1 MDELH
6 ERASELDIRGR
17 SKMSN
22 EELEA
27 ALADHDAALERAAE
41 LNIKGRTKMTNEDLL
56 TAIATAEAK
65 AGQAPATEIVP
76 GEMYPHTEAIPQ
88 TGDADMGYSPAPEN
102 LPSVPSIELP
112 SNVHDYSGGTHTVV
126 AVPVATV
133 TETAEA

>member
-6 ERASELDIRGR
+6 ERASELDIKGR

-27 ALADHDAALERAAE
+27 AIADHDAALDRAAE
-41 LNIKGRTKMTNEDLL
+41 LNIRGRTKMTNEDLL
-56 TAIATAEAK
+56 AAIEAAEAK
-65 AGQAPATEIVP
+65 AGNAAPNEIVP

-88 TGDADMGYSPAPEN
+88 TGEGDMSYSPAPDN

-112 SNVHDYSGGTHTVV
+112 SSVHDHSGGTHTIVS
-126 AVPVATV
+126 VPVAQV
-133 TETAEA
+133 TEADG

>member
-6 ERASELDIRGR
+6 ERASELDIKGR

-27 ALADHDAALERAAE
+27 AIADHDASVERAAE
-41 LNIKGRTKMTNEDLL
+41 LNIRGRTKMTNEDLL
-56 TAIATAEAK
+56 AAIEAAEAK
-65 AGQAPATEIVP
+65 LGEQPQTEIVP

-88 TGDADMGYSPAPEN
+88 TGEGDMGYSPAPEN

-112 SNVHDYSGGTHTVV
+112 SSVHDHSGGTHTIVS
-126 AVPVATV
+126 VPVGQA
-133 TETAEA
+133 AEANG